1 MEIKKESGKLLEDWD
16 FLLPKTIPD
25 PNAKKPA
32 DWVDVKEILDPN
44 DKKPDDWDSQK
55 KTVPDANAKKP
66 SDWNEDEDGKWEAPQ
81 VPNPDYRGEWSQK
94 MMPNPAFK
102 GEWKANEIPNPDY
115 TEDKDVFVQK
125 DSNFVGIDIW
135 QVKSGTI
142 FDDILLTD
150 RVEVATK
157 ERDALLEKIKK
168 EKSDFDK
175 LEAEK
180 AKKSEEERKKS

>member
-1 MEIKKESGKLLEDWD
+1 
-16 FLLPKTIPD
+16 
-25 PNAKKPA
+25 
-32 DWVDVKEILDPN
+32 
-44 DKKPDDWDSQK
+44 
-55 KTVPDANAKKP
+55 
-66 SDWNEDEDGKWEAPQ
+66 
-81 VPNPDYRGEWSQK
+81 

-157 ERDALLEKIKK
+157 ERDALLEKN
-168 EKSDFDK
+168 
-175 LEAEK
+175 
-180 AKKSEEERKKS
+180 